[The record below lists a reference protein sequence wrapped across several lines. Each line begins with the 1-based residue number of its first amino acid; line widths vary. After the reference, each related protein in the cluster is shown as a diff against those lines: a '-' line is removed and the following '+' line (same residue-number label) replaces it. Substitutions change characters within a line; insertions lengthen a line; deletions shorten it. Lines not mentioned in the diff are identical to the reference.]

1 MPETTVVTT
10 RRLLAHALVQVL
22 TAGVVGAVGVIFGLS
37 VVVASVLVLG
47 PAGALVGL
55 VVIPAGIALLYLMAT
70 LTPAASALTDT
81 RAGRICWSVLV
92 GGVGGLGWWL
102 SVTVSEGVLSAGR
115 TGLLLGG
122 VPFALVAGMLLRRWY
137 LSLGFLALTLAIAY
151 GFLHILAAASPELSE
166 PDRRL
171 AAARHTR
178 AELAITDLPGYH
190 RTLGDRGWQLTPVD
204 PAANRPEHRVSI
216 IGSTSWDPGS
226 CATQTRPGGPLR
238 ECVVEQ
244 PGLEYRRGE
253 DWHEYRRDGV
263 RAAVRGGLGVD
274 RGVLREA
281 ASRARVVTDAEIL
294 ALFPPAPPEP
304 ETVVEAVR
312 KFARWIAG

>member
-1 MPETTVVTT
+1 MPETAVVTT
-10 RRLLAHALVQVL
+10 RRLLAHTLVQVL

-37 VVVASVLVLG
+37 VVVASVLLLG

-55 VVIPAGIALLYLMAT
+55 VVVPAGIALLYLMAT

-81 RAGRICWSVLV
+81 RTGRICWSALV
-92 GGVGGLGWWL
+92 GGVGGLGWWV
-102 SVTVSEGVLSAGR
+102 SVTVSEGVLSTGR

-122 VPFALVAGMLLRRWY
+122 VPFALVAGLLLRRWY

-151 GFLHILAAASPELSE
+151 GFLHILAAAGPDLTE

-178 AELAITDLPGYH
+178 AELTITDLPGYH

-204 PAANRPEHRVSI
+204 PAANQPEHRLSI
-216 IGSTSWDPGS
+216 IGRENWDPGS
-226 CATQTRPGGPLR
+226 CAAQLRAGGPMR
-238 ECVVEQ
+238 ECVLEA

-253 DWHEYRRDGV
+253 NWHEYRVDGV
-263 RAAVRGGLGVD
+263 RAAVRGGLGVT
-274 RGVLREA
+274 REVLRAA
-281 ASRARVVTDAEIL
+281 ASRARGVTDAEVL
-294 ALFPPAPPEP
+294 AMFPAAPPEP
-304 ETVVEAVR
+304 ATFVGAVR
-312 KFARWIAG
+312 RFAKWIAG